1 MEFSRSPTTC
11 ISKAWCEQGLLQVRH
26 VLCVLFLTKDRKL
39 YGDFLGSQR
48 CPKDRLQ
55 ICRLAF
61 IFIRRGHGEL
71 LHTRRFRESD
81 PRPAEQCF
89 LRERSQET
97 LFRDFEIRKKLV
109 CCPHFSEMGRTLS
122 SRYRIARGEQALLA
136 VSVVLSLTRWP
147 ACSPHLQRGL
157 KSC

>member
-1 MEFSRSPTTC
+1 MEFSRSPTRC
-11 ISKAWCEQGLLQVRH
+11 ISKARCEQESLQVRH
-26 VLCVLFLTKDRKL
+26 VLSVLFLTKDRRL

-89 LRERSQET
+89 LRERSQAT

-109 CCPHFSEMGRTLS
+109 CCPHFFEMGRNLS

-157 KSC
+157 RS